1 MFHNVMQFLNEG
13 LNKNNNNNNNN
24 NEKKFIYSMKNRLVK
39 CP

>member
-1 MFHNVMQFLNEG
+1 MQFLNEG